1 MWIATEASLRA
12 MVSQGSHPRRI
23 ARNHQA
29 DQSAIRAARG
39 ALTVGDGVPALCS
52 CAAALLLSVEGSG
65 GDEVRD
71 GGADD
76 ASENGMGL
84 QC

>member
-1 MWIATEASLRA
+1 

-52 CAAALLLSVEGSG
+52 RAAALPLSVEEGSG
-65 GDEVRD
+65 GDEVLRD
-71 GGADD
+71 GVADD
-76 ASENGMGL
+76 ALENGMGP